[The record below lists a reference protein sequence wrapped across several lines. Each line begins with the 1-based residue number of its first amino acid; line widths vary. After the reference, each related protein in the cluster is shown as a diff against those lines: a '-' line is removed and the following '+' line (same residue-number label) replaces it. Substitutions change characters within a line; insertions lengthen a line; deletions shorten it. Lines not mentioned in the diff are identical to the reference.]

1 MIMADDHV
9 RLVEVG
15 ARDGL
20 QNEKRTLPP
29 QIRVQ
34 LLELLADAGLRT
46 LEAGAFVS
54 SRWVPQMSGSDDVL
68 KALTPRASVTWTALV
83 PNVKG
88 LEAAIAA
95 GCREVAVFA
104 AASEAFSQKNINCS
118 IAQSLRRYQE
128 VMVHARDAGVRVR
141 GYVSCVMGCPFTG
154 HVKPEAVA
162 AVSASLFAM
171 GCYEVSLG
179 DTIGAGTP
187 AATKTLIDAC
197 RQVVPVSALAGHFH
211 DTYGMAI
218 ANIHEALEAGVRV
231 FDSSVSGLGGCPYSP
246 GATGN
251 VATEDVVYLLNALGM
266 NHGVDL
272 NALIEIGKFINA
284 ELGRETA
291 SRVARALLAKR
302 GLVETN

>member
-29 QIRVQ
+29 RIRVQ
-34 LLELLADAGLRT
+34 LLEMLADAGLRT

-54 SRWVPQMSGSDDVL
+54 SRWVPQMSGSDEVL
-68 KALTPRASVTWTALV
+68 KALTTRAGVTWTALV

-128 VMVHARDAGVRVR
+128 VMVRARDAGVRVR

-162 AVSASLFAM
+162 AVSASLFGM

-187 AATKTLIDAC
+187 AATKTLLDAC

-218 ANIHEALEAGVRV
+218 ANVHAALEAGVRI
-231 FDSSVSGLGGCPYSP
+231 FDSSVAGLGGCPYSP

-251 VATEDVVYLLNALGM
+251 VATEEVVYLLNGLGM
-266 NHGVDL
+266 THGVDL
-272 NALIEIGKFINA
+272 DALIEIGEFINA

-291 SRVARALLAKR
+291 SRVSRALLAKR

>member
-1 MIMADDHV
+1 MIMAENHV

-20 QNEKRTLPP
+20 QNEKRTLHP

-34 LLELLADAGLRT
+34 LLEMLADTGLRT

-54 SRWVPQMSGSDDVL
+54 PRWVPQMAGSDDVL
-68 KALTPRASVTWTALV
+68 KALSVRPGVTWTALV

-88 LEAAIAA
+88 LEAAMAA

-118 IAQSLRRYQE
+118 IAQSLARYQD
-128 VMVHARDAGVRVR
+128 VMVLARDAGVRVR

-154 HVKPEAVA
+154 YVKPEAVA

-171 GCYEVSLG
+171 GCHEISLG
-179 DTIGAGTP
+179 DTLGSGTP
-187 AATKTLIDAC
+187 AATKSLIDAC

-218 ANIHEALEAGVRV
+218 ANIHAALEADIRI
-231 FDSSVSGLGGCPYSP
+231 FDSSVAGLGGCPYSP

-251 VATEDVVYLLNALGM
+251 VATEDVIYLLNGLGM
-266 NHGVDL
+266 THGVDL
-272 NALIEIGKFINA
+272 DALIDAGEFINA
-284 ELGRETA
+284 QLGRETA
-291 SRVARALLAKR
+291 SRVSRALLAKR
-302 GLVETN
+302 GRLQPS

>member
-1 MIMADDHV
+1 MIMADNHV

-20 QNEKRTLPP
+20 QNEKRTLHP

-34 LLELLADAGLRT
+34 LLEMLADTGLRT

-54 SRWVPQMSGSDDVL
+54 PRWVPQMAGSDDVL
-68 KALTPRASVTWTALV
+68 KALSVRPGVTWTALV

-88 LEAAIAA
+88 LEAAMAA

-118 IAQSLRRYQE
+118 IAQSLARYQD
-128 VMVHARDAGVRVR
+128 VMVLARDAGVRVR

-154 HVKPEAVA
+154 YVKPEAVA

-171 GCYEVSLG
+171 GCHEISLG
-179 DTIGAGTP
+179 DTLGSGTP
-187 AATKTLIDAC
+187 AATKSLIDAC

-218 ANIHEALEAGVRV
+218 ANIHAALEADVRI
-231 FDSSVSGLGGCPYSP
+231 FDSSVAGLGGCPYSP

-251 VATEDVVYLLNALGM
+251 VATEDVIYLLNGLGM
-266 NHGVDL
+266 THGVNLD
-272 NALIEIGKFINA
+272 ALIDVGMFINA
-284 ELGRETA
+284 QLGRETA
-291 SRVARALLAKR
+291 SRVSRALLAKR
-302 GLVETN
+302 GRLQPR

>member
-1 MIMADDHV
+1 MIMAGSHV

-20 QNEKRTLPP
+20 QNEKRTLKP

-34 LLELLADAGLRT
+34 LLEMLADTGLRT

-54 SRWVPQMSGSDDVL
+54 PRWVPQMAGSDAVL
-68 KALTPRASVTWTALV
+68 KALSVRPGVTWTALV

-88 LEAAIAA
+88 LEAAIEA

-118 IAQSLRRYQE
+118 IAQSLARYQD
-128 VMVHARDAGVRVR
+128 VMVLARDAGVKVR

-162 AVSASLFAM
+162 SVSASLFAM
-171 GCYEVSLG
+171 GCHEISLG
-179 DTIGAGTP
+179 DTLGSGTP
-187 AATKTLIDAC
+187 AATKSLIDAC

-218 ANIHEALEAGVRV
+218 ANIHAALEADVRI
-231 FDSSVSGLGGCPYSP
+231 FDSSVAGLGGCPYSP

-251 VATEDVVYLLNALGM
+251 VATEDVIYLLNGLGLS
-266 NHGVDL
+266 HGVDL
-272 NALIEIGKFINA
+272 DALIDAGEFINA
-284 ELGRETA
+284 ELGRGTA
-291 SRVARALLAKR
+291 SRVSRALLAKR
-302 GLVETN
+302 GHLTH

>member
-1 MIMADDHV
+1 MIMAGSHV

-20 QNEKRTLPP
+20 QNEKRTLKP

-34 LLELLADAGLRT
+34 LLEMLADTGLRT

-54 SRWVPQMSGSDDVL
+54 PRWVPQMAGSDAVL
-68 KALTPRASVTWTALV
+68 KALSVRPGVTWTALV

-88 LEAAIAA
+88 LEAAIEA

-118 IAQSLRRYQE
+118 IAQSLARYQD
-128 VMVHARDAGVRVR
+128 VMVLARDAGVKVR

-162 AVSASLFAM
+162 SVSASLFAM
-171 GCYEVSLG
+171 GCHEISLG
-179 DTIGAGTP
+179 DTLGSGTP
-187 AATKTLIDAC
+187 AATKSLIDAC

-218 ANIHEALEAGVRV
+218 ANIHAALEADVRI
-231 FDSSVSGLGGCPYSP
+231 FDSSVAGLGGCPYSP
-246 GATGN
+246 DATGN
-251 VATEDVVYLLNALGM
+251 VATEDVIYLLNGLGLT
-266 NHGVDL
+266 HGVNLD
-272 NALIEIGKFINA
+272 ALIDAGEFINA
-284 ELGRETA
+284 ELGRGTA
-291 SRVARALLAKR
+291 SRVSRALLAKR
-302 GLVETN
+302 GHLKTH

>member
-1 MIMADDHV
+1 MI
-9 RLVEVG
+9 
-15 ARDGL
+15 
-20 QNEKRTLPP
+20 
-29 QIRVQ
+29 
-34 LLELLADAGLRT
+34 
-46 LEAGAFVS
+46 
-54 SRWVPQMSGSDDVL
+54 GSDEVL
-68 KALTPRASVTWTALV
+68 KSLTTRAGVTWTALV
-83 PNVKG
+83 PNLKG
-88 LEAAIAA
+88 LEAAIEA

-128 VMVHARDAGVRVR
+128 VMVRARDAGVRVR

-162 AVSASLFAM
+162 AVSASLLGM

-187 AATKTLIDAC
+187 AATKTLINAC
-197 RQVVPVSALAGHFH
+197 SQVVPVSVLAGHFH

-218 ANIHEALEAGVRV
+218 ANVHAALEAGVRI
-231 FDSSVSGLGGCPYSP
+231 FDSSVAGLGGCPYSP

-251 VATEDVVYLLNALGM
+251 VATEDVIYLLNGLGM

-272 NALIEIGKFINA
+272 DALIEIGEFINA

-291 SRVARALLAKR
+291 SRVSRALLAKR
-302 GLVETN
+302 SLVETN

>member
-1 MIMADDHV
+1 MIMADNHV

-20 QNEKRTLPP
+20 QNEKRTLHP

-34 LLELLADAGLRT
+34 LLEMLADTGLRT

-54 SRWVPQMSGSDDVL
+54 PRGVPQMAGSDDVL
-68 KALTPRASVTWTALV
+68 KALSVRPGVTWTALV

-88 LEAAIAA
+88 LEAAMAA

-118 IAQSLRRYQE
+118 IAQSLARYQD
-128 VMVHARDAGVRVR
+128 VIVLARDSGVRVR

-154 HVKPEAVA
+154 YVKPEAVA

-171 GCYEVSLG
+171 GCHEISLG
-179 DTIGAGTP
+179 DTLGSGTP
-187 AATKTLIDAC
+187 AATKSLIDAC

-218 ANIHEALEAGVRV
+218 ANIHAALEADVQI
-231 FDSSVSGLGGCPYSP
+231 FDSSVAGLGGCPYSP

-251 VATEDVVYLLNALGM
+251 VATEDVIYLLNGLGM
-266 NHGVDL
+266 THGVDL
-272 NALIEIGKFINA
+272 DALIDVGVFINA
-284 ELGRETA
+284 QLGRETA
-291 SRVARALLAKR
+291 SRVSRALLAKR
-302 GLVETN
+302 GRLQPR

>member
-1 MIMADDHV
+1 MIMADSHV

-20 QNEKRTLPP
+20 QNEKRTLKP

-34 LLELLADAGLRT
+34 LLEMLADTGLRT

-54 SRWVPQMSGSDDVL
+54 PRWVPQMAGSDAVL
-68 KALTPRASVTWTALV
+68 KALSVRPGVTWTALV

-88 LEAAIAA
+88 LEAAIEA

-118 IAQSLRRYQE
+118 IAQSLARYQD
-128 VMVHARDAGVRVR
+128 VMVLARDAGVKVR

-162 AVSASLFAM
+162 SVSASLFAM
-171 GCYEVSLG
+171 GCHEISLG
-179 DTIGAGTP
+179 DTLGSGTP
-187 AATKTLIDAC
+187 AATKSLIDAC

-218 ANIHEALEAGVRV
+218 ANIHAALEADVRI
-231 FDSSVSGLGGCPYSP
+231 FDSSVAGLGGCPYSP

-251 VATEDVVYLLNALGM
+251 VATEDVIYLLNGLGLS
-266 NHGVDL
+266 HGVDL
-272 NALIEIGKFINA
+272 DALIDAGEFINA
-284 ELGRETA
+284 ELGRGTA
-291 SRVARALLAKR
+291 SRVSRALLAKR
-302 GLVETN
+302 GHLKTH

>member
-1 MIMADDHV
+1 MIMAGSHV

-20 QNEKRTLPP
+20 QNEKRTLHP

-34 LLELLADAGLRT
+34 LLEMLADTGLRT

-54 SRWVPQMSGSDDVL
+54 PRWVPQMAGSDDVL
-68 KALTPRASVTWTALV
+68 KALSVRPGVTWTALV

-88 LEAAIAA
+88 LEAAMAA

-118 IAQSLRRYQE
+118 IAQSLARYQD
-128 VMVHARDAGVRVR
+128 VMVLARDAGVRVR

-154 HVKPEAVA
+154 YVKPEAVA

-171 GCYEVSLG
+171 GCHEISLG
-179 DTIGAGTP
+179 DTLGSGTP
-187 AATKTLIDAC
+187 AATKSLIDAC

-218 ANIHEALEAGVRV
+218 ANIHAALEADVRI
-231 FDSSVSGLGGCPYSP
+231 FDSSVAGLGGCPYSP

-251 VATEDVVYLLNALGM
+251 VATEDVIYLLNGLGM
-266 NHGVDL
+266 THGVNLD
-272 NALIEIGKFINA
+272 ALIDVGMFINA
-284 ELGRETA
+284 QLGRETA
-291 SRVARALLAKR
+291 SRVSRALLAKR
-302 GLVETN
+302 GRLQPR

>member
-1 MIMADDHV
+1 MIMAGSHV

-20 QNEKRTLPP
+20 QNEKRTLKP

-34 LLELLADAGLRT
+34 LLEMLADTGLRT

-54 SRWVPQMSGSDDVL
+54 PRWVPQMAGSDDVL
-68 KALTPRASVTWTALV
+68 KALSVRPGVTWTALV

-88 LEAAIAA
+88 LEAAMAA

-118 IAQSLRRYQE
+118 IAQSLARYQD
-128 VMVHARDAGVRVR
+128 VIVLARDSGVRVR

-154 HVKPEAVA
+154 YVKPEAVA

-171 GCYEVSLG
+171 GCHEISLG
-179 DTIGAGTP
+179 DTLGSGTP
-187 AATKTLIDAC
+187 AATKSLIDAC

-218 ANIHEALEAGVRV
+218 ANIHAALEADVRI
-231 FDSSVSGLGGCPYSP
+231 FDSSVAGLGGCPYSP

-251 VATEDVVYLLNALGM
+251 VATEDVIYLLNGLGM
-266 NHGVDL
+266 THGVDL
-272 NALIEIGKFINA
+272 DALIDAGEFINA
-284 ELGRETA
+284 QLGRETA
-291 SRVARALLAKR
+291 SRVSRALLAKR
-302 GLVETN
+302 GRLQPR

>member
-1 MIMADDHV
+1 MIMADNHV

-20 QNEKRTLPP
+20 QNEKRTLHP

-34 LLELLADAGLRT
+34 LLEMLADTGLRT

-54 SRWVPQMSGSDDVL
+54 PRWVPQMAGSDDVL
-68 KALTPRASVTWTALV
+68 KALSVRPGVTWTALV

-88 LEAAIAA
+88 LEAAMAA

-118 IAQSLRRYQE
+118 IAQSLARYQD
-128 VMVHARDAGVRVR
+128 VMVLARDAGVRVR

-154 HVKPEAVA
+154 YVKPEAVA

-171 GCYEVSLG
+171 GCHEISLG
-179 DTIGAGTP
+179 DTLGSGTP
-187 AATKTLIDAC
+187 AATKSLIDAC

-218 ANIHEALEAGVRV
+218 ANIHAALEADVRI
-231 FDSSVSGLGGCPYSP
+231 FDSSVAGLGGCPYSP

-251 VATEDVVYLLNALGM
+251 VATEDVIYLLNGLGM
-266 NHGVDL
+266 THGVDL
-272 NALIEIGKFINA
+272 DALIDAGEFINA
-284 ELGRETA
+284 QLGRETA
-291 SRVARALLAKR
+291 SRVSRALLAKR
-302 GLVETN
+302 GRLQPS

>member
-1 MIMADDHV
+1 MIMTNDHV

-29 QIRVQ
+29 QTTVQ
-34 LLELLADAGLRT
+34 LLEMLADAGLRT

-54 SRWVPQMSGSDDVL
+54 PRWVPQMSGSDQVL
-68 KALTPRASVTWTALV
+68 KALTTRPGVTWTALV

-88 LEAAIAA
+88 LEAAIEA
-95 GCREVAVFA
+95 GCREVAVFT
-104 AASEAFSQKNINCS
+104 AASEAFSQRNTNCS
-118 IAQSLRRYQE
+118 IAQSLLRYQE
-128 VMVHARDAGVRVR
+128 VMVRARDAGVRVR
-141 GYVSCVMGCPFTG
+141 GYVSCAMGCPFTG

-162 AVSASLFAM
+162 AVSASLFGM

-187 AATKTLIDAC
+187 AATKTLINAC

-218 ANIHEALEAGVRV
+218 ANIHAALEADVRI
-231 FDSSVSGLGGCPYSP
+231 FDSSIAGLGGCPYSP

-251 VATEDVVYLLNALGM
+251 VATEDVIYLLSGLGM

-272 NALIEIGKFINA
+272 DALIEIGEFINT

-291 SRVARALLAKR
+291 SRVSRALLAKR

>member
-1 MIMADDHV
+1 MDAV

-20 QNEKRTLPP
+20 QNETLTLSP
-29 QIRVQ
+29 QTRVR
-34 LLELLADAGLRT
+34 LLQRLADAGLQT

-54 SRWVPQMSGSDDVL
+54 PRWVPQMAGADEVF
-68 KALTPRASVTWTALV
+68 KALPARPGVTWTALV
-83 PNVKG
+83 PNLKG

-104 AASEAFSQKNINCS
+104 AASEAFSHKNINCS
-118 IAQSLRRYQE
+118 IAQSLRQYQE
-128 VMVHARDAGVRVR
+128 VMVRARDAGVRVR

-154 HVKPEAVA
+154 AVEPAAVA
-162 AVSASLFAM
+162 VVSAALFGM
-171 GCYEVSLG
+171 GCYEISLG
-179 DTIGAGTP
+179 DTLGTGTP
-187 AATKTLIDAC
+187 TATKALIEAC

-218 ANIHEALEAGVRV
+218 ANIHAALEADVRV
-231 FDSSVSGLGGCPYSP
+231 FDSSVAGLGGCPYSP

-251 VATEDVVYLLNALGM
+251 VASEDLVYLLDGLGL

-272 NALIEIGKFINA
+272 EALIDAGEFISA
-284 ELGRETA
+284 ELGRPTA
-291 SRVARALLAKR
+291 SRVARALLAQR
-302 GLVETN
+302 GLSTLR

>member
-1 MIMADDHV
+1 MIMADNHV

-20 QNEKRTLPP
+20 QNEKRTLKP

-34 LLELLADAGLRT
+34 LLEMLADTGLRT

-54 SRWVPQMSGSDDVL
+54 PRWVPQMAGSDAVL
-68 KALTPRASVTWTALV
+68 KALSVRPGVTWTALV

-88 LEAAIAA
+88 LEAAIEA

-118 IAQSLRRYQE
+118 IAQSLARYQD
-128 VMVHARDAGVRVR
+128 VMVLARDAGVRVR

-154 HVKPEAVA
+154 YVKPEAVA

-171 GCYEVSLG
+171 GCHEISLG
-179 DTIGAGTP
+179 DTLGSGTP
-187 AATKTLIDAC
+187 AATKSLIDAC
-197 RQVVPVSALAGHFH
+197 RQVVPVSALAGHFR

-218 ANIHEALEAGVRV
+218 ANIHAALEADVRI
-231 FDSSVSGLGGCPYSP
+231 FDSSVAGLGGCPYSP

-251 VATEDVVYLLNALGM
+251 VATEDVIYLLNGLGLT
-266 NHGVDL
+266 HGVDL
-272 NALIEIGKFINA
+272 DALIDVGVFINA
-284 ELGRETA
+284 QLGRETA
-291 SRVARALLAKR
+291 SRVSRALLAKR
-302 GLVETN
+302 GRLQPR

>member
-1 MIMADDHV
+1 MIMAGSHV

-20 QNEKRTLPP
+20 QNEKRTLHP

-34 LLELLADAGLRT
+34 LLEMLADTGLRT

-54 SRWVPQMSGSDDVL
+54 PRWVPQMAGSDAVL
-68 KALTPRASVTWTALV
+68 KALSVRPGVTWTALV

-88 LEAAIAA
+88 LEAAIEA

-118 IAQSLRRYQE
+118 IAQSLARYQD
-128 VMVHARDAGVRVR
+128 VMVLARDAGVKVR

-162 AVSASLFAM
+162 SVSASLFAM
-171 GCYEVSLG
+171 GCHEISLG
-179 DTIGAGTP
+179 DTLGSGTP
-187 AATKTLIDAC
+187 AATKSLIDAC

-218 ANIHEALEAGVRV
+218 ANIHAALEADVRI
-231 FDSSVSGLGGCPYSP
+231 FDSSVAGLGGCPYSP

-251 VATEDVVYLLNALGM
+251 VATEDVIYLLNGLGLT
-266 NHGVDL
+266 HGVDL
-272 NALIEIGKFINA
+272 DALIDAGEFINA
-284 ELGRETA
+284 ELGRGTA
-291 SRVARALLAKR
+291 SRVSRALLAKR
-302 GLVETN
+302 GHLKTH

>member
-1 MIMADDHV
+1 MIMAGSHV

-20 QNEKRTLPP
+20 QNEKRTLKP

-34 LLELLADAGLRT
+34 LLEMLADTGLRT

-54 SRWVPQMSGSDDVL
+54 PRWVPQMAGSDAVL
-68 KALTPRASVTWTALV
+68 KALSVRPGVTWTALV

-88 LEAAIAA
+88 LEAAIEA

-118 IAQSLRRYQE
+118 IAQSLARYQD
-128 VMVHARDAGVRVR
+128 VMVLARDAGVRVR

-154 HVKPEAVA
+154 YVKPEAVA

-171 GCYEVSLG
+171 GCHEISLG
-179 DTIGAGTP
+179 DTLGSGTP
-187 AATKTLIDAC
+187 AATKSLIDAC

-218 ANIHEALEAGVRV
+218 ANIHAALEADVRI
-231 FDSSVSGLGGCPYSP
+231 FDSSVAGLGGCPYSP

-251 VATEDVVYLLNALGM
+251 VATEDVIYLLNGLGM
-266 NHGVDL
+266 THGVNLD
-272 NALIEIGKFINA
+272 ALIDVGMFINA
-284 ELGRETA
+284 QLGRETA
-291 SRVARALLAKR
+291 SRVSRALLAKR
-302 GLVETN
+302 GRLQPR